1 MVTLQEADLS
11 KLELLL
17 KKKIGE
23 NASVKKSE
31 PKFDE
36 IQRILSRDNNV
47 EVELNR
53 SISSFEGQNIISCDS
68 SNTKEIMVSLTKKI
82 IAYGKSPVLVLTSVN
97 YLVMQKLLEEKNI
110 SLKNVFIMD
119 TVTKNI
125 LNEKDTLQ
133 TKFIDS
139 LRNLTQLQIKMLKLI
154 EKNSN
159 LIFVFDSLNV
169 LELYHEEK
177 IIFKFV
183 YSLVKLLRKK
193 QLPGF
198 YLVHK
203 SKTVPKLTQFFDDL
217 IEIKRVA

>member
-17 KKKIGE
+17 QKKIGE
-23 NASVKKSE
+23 KDRTKKE
-31 PKFDE
+31 DPKFDE
-36 IQRILSRDNNV
+36 IQHLLSRENNV

-68 SNTKEIMVSLTKKI
+68 SNTKEIIVSLAKKI
-82 IAYGKSPVLVLTSVN
+82 LSYGKSPVLVLTSVN
-97 YLVMQKLLEEKNI
+97 YAVMQKLLEEKDI
-110 SLKNVFIMD
+110 SQRDVFIMD

-125 LNEKDTLQ
+125 FNEKDTKQ
-133 TKFIDS
+133 IKFIDS

-154 EKNSN
+154 EANSN

-169 LELYHEEK
+169 LELYHDEK

-183 YSLVKLLRKK
+183 YSLVKLLRRK

-203 SKTVPKLTQFFDDL
+203 SKSVPKLTQFFDDL